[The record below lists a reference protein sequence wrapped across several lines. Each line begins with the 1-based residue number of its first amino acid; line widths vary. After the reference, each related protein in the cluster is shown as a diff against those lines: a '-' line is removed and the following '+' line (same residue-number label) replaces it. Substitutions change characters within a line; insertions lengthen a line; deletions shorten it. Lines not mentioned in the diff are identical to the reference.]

1 MRRSCRAP
9 PHKRAPPPPAAA
21 ATAMSKHVA
30 HAIQSLCRRQARV
43 ESARRLF
50 SSAPAPGTRVDKFGP
65 VTWSGLT
72 LAGVVSSGVV
82 YYYYSEKDRLQT
94 QSTSKVTSVGKP
106 LLGGPWTLVDCDTRR
121 AVTDASFRGK
131 YALLYFGFT
140 HCPDICPN
148 ELVRIGD
155 VLDQLEADKC
165 PEVVPLFV
173 TVDPRRDTIKQMQ
186 VYKADFHPKFK
197 MLTGTQ
203 DQVADIAKA
212 YRVYFSKAD
221 ENDEDEDD
229 YLVDHSIVMYLVGP
243 DGEFLDFFTQAARV
257 DDIVAKIKTYIKA

>member
-1 MRRSCRAP
+1 MASRVMKAVTTLHRSQVAGMQATRR
-9 PHKRAPPPPAAA
+9 
-21 ATAMSKHVA
+21 M
-30 HAIQSLCRRQARV
+30 
-43 ESARRLF
+43 F
-50 SSAPAPGTRVDKFGP
+50 SDAPASSTRADKFGP
-65 VTWSGLT
+65 ITWSGLA
-72 LAGVVSSGVV
+72 LAGIVGSGAV

-131 YALLYFGFT
+131 YSLLYFGFT

-155 VLDQLEADKC
+155 VLDTLEAENC

-173 TVDPRRDTIKQMQ
+173 TVDPKRDTIAQMQ
-186 VYKADFHPKFK
+186 AYKADFHPKFK
-197 MLTGTQ
+197 MLTGTR
-203 DQVADIAKA
+203 DQVADITKA

-221 ENDEDEDD
+221 ENEDDDDD

-257 DDIVAKIKTYIKA
+257 DDIAAKIKTYFKA